1 MPEGD
6 AEPAREP
13 RIAAVVLAAGASR
26 RLGEPKQLIQVAGE
40 SLLRRSARLAL
51 EAKCA
56 AVFVVLGFEAERLRG
71 ELDGRPVEVVVN
83 TEWAEGMGSSLRCG
97 VRSASESRPKVDGV
111 LVMVC
116 DQPLLTVEHLR
127 RLLQAHRHR
136 QGGGRITA
144 SAYAGRAGVPAVFAA
159 EIFPELEAVQGD
171 RGAREVLEREQG
183 RVETVDWPEGIV
195 DVDLPQHVPGRSKG

>member
-6 AEPAREP
+6 PEPVRES
-13 RIAAVVLAAGASR
+13 RITAVILAAGASR

-51 EAKCA
+51 EAQCA
-56 AVFVVLGFEAERLRG
+56 PVFAVLGFEAERLRAALG
-71 ELDGRPVEVVVN
+71 TLPVEVVVN

-97 VRSASESRPKVDGV
+97 VRAARESRPKVDGA

-127 RLLQAHRHR
+127 KLLQAHRHR

-159 EIFPELEAVQGD
+159 ETFPELEAVQGD
-171 RGAREVLEREQG
+171 RGAREVLEREHG
-183 RVETVDWPEGIV
+183 RVETVDWPEGAV
-195 DVDLPQHVPGRSKG
+195 DVDLPEHVPGRSKG